1 MTRVKSSSGRHF
13 ALTVA
18 AIAVF
23 VVVAVIGVSALRGA
37 GASSD
42 EDGRRIETI
51 PVAATAVRYEDQTRI
66 QAYFPGLITA
76 RRQSALGFPAGGQI
90 AEIQVDVGDRV
101 EMGQPLARLDTRAL
115 NAQLQAARADI
126 RVAQAQ
132 SDLADVTL
140 SRQQSLVERGHVS
153 GQSLDEAQASYDAAV
168 ARIQSAQ
175 AVRDTLDVQIELATL
190 SAPFAGVITDRSF
203 DEGASVG
210 AGAPVLTLVESAA
223 LELRV
228 GLPSDDATRLSVGE
242 VYDVELNSGERL
254 SVTLR
259 AITQVIETRERT
271 VSAVFDVPA
280 SASVSSGSVARLVLD
295 HTLSERG
302 FWASAGA
309 LSEGRRGMWSIYA
322 LAPSGDYFVLEPLP
336 VEILHSEGD
345 RVYLRGAVEDGQHV
359 LTAGV
364 HRVAPGQ
371 PVRPVSEG

>member
-1 MTRVKSSSGRHF
+1 MTRVKSGSGKRF

-23 VVVAVIGVSALRGA
+23 VVVAVIGVSTLRSA

-42 EDGRRIETI
+42 DDGRQIETI
-51 PVAATAVRYEDQTRI
+51 PVAASPVHYEDQTRI
-66 QAYFPGLITA
+66 KAYFPGLITA
-76 RRQSALGFPAGGQI
+76 QRQSALGFPSGGQI
-90 AEIQVDVGDRV
+90 AEILVDVGDRV
-101 EMGQPLARLDTRAL
+101 ETGQSLARLDTRAL

-132 SDLADVTL
+132 SELAEVTL

-153 GQSLDEAQASYDAAV
+153 GQALDEAQASYDAAL

-175 AVRDTLDVQIELATL
+175 AVRDALDVQIELATL
-190 SAPFAGVITDRSF
+190 TAPFSGVITDRSF

-228 GLPSDDATRLSVGE
+228 GLPFEDAARLGVGE
-242 VYDVELNSGERL
+242 TYEVELNSGERL

-271 VSAVFDVPA
+271 VSAVFDVPV
-280 SASVSSGSVARLVLD
+280 SALVSSGSVARLVLD

-309 LSEGRRGMWSIYA
+309 LTEGRRGMWSIYA
-322 LAPSGDYFVLEPLP
+322 LAPAGDRFVLEPLP
-336 VEILHSEGD
+336 VEVLHSEGD

-359 LTAGV
+359 LTTGV

-371 PVRPVSEG
+371 PVRPASEG

>member
-1 MTRVKSSSGRHF
+1 MTRVKSGSGKGF

-23 VVVAVIGVSALRGA
+23 VIVAVIAVSALRGS
-37 GASSD
+37 GANA
-42 EDGRRIETI
+42 DGDARQIEII
-51 PVAATAVRYEDQTRI
+51 PVPATPVRYEDQTRI
-66 QAYFPGLITA
+66 RALFPGLITA
-76 RRQSALGFPAGGQI
+76 RRQSALGFPSGGQI
-90 AEIQVDVGDRV
+90 AEILVDVGDRV
-101 EMGQPLARLDTRAL
+101 ERGQPLARLDTRAL
-115 NAQLQAARADI
+115 QAQLQAARADI

-132 SDLADVTL
+132 SDLAEVTL
-140 SRQQSLVERGHVS
+140 NRQQSLVERGHVS
-153 GQSLDEAQASYDAAV
+153 GQSLDEAQASYDAAR
-168 ARIQSAQ
+168 ARIQSTQ
-175 AVRDTLDVQIELATL
+175 AVHETLDVQIELATL
-190 SAPFAGVITDRSF
+190 TAPFAGVITDRSF

-228 GLPSDDATRLSVGE
+228 GLPSADASRLRVGE
-242 VYDVELNSGERL
+242 AYEVELNSGERL

-280 SASVSSGSVARLVLD
+280 SATVSSGSVARLLLD
-295 HTLSERG
+295 HALEDRG

-309 LSEGRRGMWSIYA
+309 LTEGRRGMWSVYA
-322 LAPSGDYFVLEPLP
+322 LTPSGEHYILEPRP

-345 RVYLRGAVEDGQHV
+345 RVYLRGAVDDGQRI
-359 LTAGV
+359 LTTGV

>member
-42 EDGRRIETI
+42 EDGRQIETI
-51 PVAATAVRYEDQTRI
+51 PVAATAVRYENQTRI

-140 SRQQSLVERGHVS
+140 NRQQSLVERGHVS

-190 SAPFAGVITDRSF
+190 TAPFAGVITDRSF

-228 GLPSDDATRLSVGE
+228 GLPSDDASRLSVGE

-280 SASVSSGSVARLVLD
+280 SAPVSSGSVARLVLD